1 MLIASILLALCLLIL
16 FGVPIAIALGVVAVG
31 TMWATAGTDLFV
43 ILIQRIYAGTTSFPL
58 LAIPFFI
65 LSGNLMNTGGMTERI
80 FAVAHLIVGRIRGGL
95 GHVNVLASMLFA
107 GMSGSAVADAAGL
120 GLVEIKAMR
129 QAGYTP
135 RFAAT
140 LTAVSSTIG
149 PVIPPSIPFVIYG
162 SLANV
167 SVGALFLAGVVP
179 GVLMGAALMLVV
191 AVVAKRQN
199 LPMGDARPAAPV
211 ALRILGDALPAL
223 AMPPLILGGIFGGI
237 VTPTEAAVVA
247 AGYAFLLGRFF
258 YRELPFREL
267 PAILWESGRQ
277 TAQVM
282 FIIAASAP
290 FAWVLIQQEIPNA
303 VIATLFN
310 LSHEPWVV
318 LLIVNLVLFVLGMFI
333 EGVAI
338 IIIAFP
344 VLLPVMMQIGVDP
357 VHFGVVMVLNIMIGL
372 VTPPVGLCLYV
383 VSEVS
388 KVPIGEIVSEMWPY
402 VLALILVLLA
412 VTFMPALSLWLPHA
426 LGYGLV
432 R

>member
-1 MLIASILLALCLLIL
+1 
-16 FGVPIAIALGVVAVG
+16 
-31 TMWATAGTDLFV
+31 
-43 ILIQRIYAGTTSFPL
+43 
-58 LAIPFFI
+58 
-65 LSGNLMNTGGMTERI
+65 MTERI
-80 FAVAHLIVGRIRGGL
+80 FKVAHLIVGRIRGGL

-120 GLVEIKAMR
+120 GLVEIKAMK
-129 QAGYTP
+129 QAGYSA

-179 GVLMGAALMLVV
+179 GVLMGAALMIVV
-191 AVVAKRQN
+191 AIVAVRRN
-199 LPMGDARPAAPV
+199 LPVGDARPPFAEG
-211 ALRILGDALPAL
+211 LRIVSDAAPAL
-223 AMPPLILGGIFGGI
+223 AMPPLILGAIFGGI
-237 VTPTEAAVVA
+237 ATPTEAAVVA
-247 AGYAFLLGRFF
+247 AAYAFLLGRFW
-258 YRELPFREL
+258 YGELATTETWNVL
-267 PAILWESGRQ
+267 LESARQ

-290 FAWVLIQQEIPNA
+290 FGWILIQQEIPSA
-303 VIATLFN
+303 VIASLFA
-310 LSHEPWVV
+310 LSSEPWVI
-318 LLIVNLVLFVLGMFI
+318 LLIINLVLLVLGMFI

-344 VLLPVMMQIGVDP
+344 ILLPVMAKIGVDP
-357 VHFGVVMVLNIMIGL
+357 VHFGVILVLNIMIGL

-383 VSEVS
+383 VSEVG
-388 KVPIGEIVSEMWPY
+388 KVPVGEIVAEMWPY
-402 VLALILVLLA
+402 LIALIVVLGIITY
-412 VTFMPALSLWLPHA
+412 VPALSLWLPNT

>member
-1 MLIASILLALCLLIL
+1 MLIASILIALCVFIL
-16 FGVPIAIALGVVAVG
+16 FGVPIAVALGLVAIG
-31 TMWATAGTDLFV
+31 IMWVTAGTDLFV
-43 ILIQRIYAGTTSFPL
+43 IMIQRIYAGTTSFPL

-80 FAVAHLIVGRIRGGL
+80 FAVAHMIVGRIRGGL

-167 SVGALFLAGVVP
+167 SVGALFLAGIVP
-179 GVLMGAALMLVV
+179 GVLMGISLMVIV
-191 AVVAKRQN
+191 AIVAKRQN
-199 LPMGDARPAAPV
+199 LPMGEARPPV
-211 ALRILGDALPAL
+211 RIALRILGDALPAL

-247 AGYAFLLGRFF
+247 AGYAFLLGKFF
-258 YRELPFREL
+258 YRVLSFAELPG
-267 PAILWESGRQ
+267 ILWESGRQ

-303 VIATLFN
+303 VIASLFN
-310 LSHEPWVV
+310 LSREPWVV
-318 LLIVNLVLFVLGMFI
+318 LLIVNVVLFVLGMFI

-357 VHFGVVMVLNIMIGL
+357 VHFGVIMVLNIMIGL

-388 KVPIGEIVSEMWPY
+388 KVPIGEIAAEMWPY
-402 VLALILVLLA
+402 VVALIAVLMV
-412 VTFMPALSLWLPHA
+412 VTYVPALSLWLPHA

>member
-1 MLIASILLALCLLIL
+1 MLITTILVVLCALIL
-16 FGVPIAIALGVVAVG
+16 IGTPIAIALGVVAIG
-31 TMWATAGTDLFV
+31 TMWVTVGSDLLAIF
-43 ILIQRIYAGTTSFPL
+43 IQRMYAGTTSFPL

-65 LSGNLMNTGGMTERI
+65 LAGNLMNTGGMTQRI
-80 FAVAHLIVGRIRGGL
+80 FDVAHLIVGRIRGGL

-129 QAGYTP
+129 EAGYSP

-140 LTAVSSTIG
+140 ITAVSSTIG

-167 SVGALFLAGVVP
+167 SVGALFLAGIVP
-179 GVLMGAALMLVV
+179 GVLMGAALMLII
-191 AVVAKRQN
+191 ALVAKRRN
-199 LPMGDARPAAPV
+199 LPIGDARPTASRVWRIVRNAA
-211 ALRILGDALPAL
+211 PAL
-223 AMPPLILGGIFGGI
+223 AMPPLILGGIFGGFF
-237 VTPTEAAVVA
+237 TPTEAAVVA
-247 AGYAFLLGRFF
+247 AAYALLVGRFF
-258 YRELPFREL
+258 YRELPL
-267 PAILWESGRQ
+267 AKVPDVLWESGRQ

-290 FAWVLIQQEIPNA
+290 FAWVLIQQQIPNA
-303 VIATLFN
+303 VIAALFE
-310 LSHEPWVV
+310 LSSEPWVI
-318 LLIVNLVLFVLGMFI
+318 LLIVNAILLVLGMFI

-344 VLLPVMMQIGVDP
+344 VLLPVMLKIGVDP
-357 VHFGVVMVLNIMIGL
+357 VHFGVIMVLNIMIGL

-383 VSEVS
+383 VSQVS
-388 KVPIGEIVSEMWPY
+388 DVPIADIVSEMWPY
-402 VLALILVLLA
+402 VLALLAVLLI
-412 VTFMPALSLWLPHA
+412 VTFVPMLTLWLPHT

-432 R
+432 Q